1 MSDPIPAN
9 AYAVRWDALL
19 AENGALQKEHLDL
32 LSSLT
37 PPFSQQDKVRLD
49 ASRTRIQQLNHKL
62 HTLVDDWSADA
73 RVK

>member
-9 AYAVRWDALL
+9 AYALRWDALL
-19 AENGALQKEHLDL
+19 AEKGALQMEHVDL

-37 PPFSQQDKVRLD
+37 PPFSSRDKVRLD
-49 ASRTRIQQLNHKL
+49 ACAARLRGLNHEL

-73 RVK
+73 RAK